1 MEQYE
6 VRRSGLRMWLL
17 SLAGVPLLVLGV
29 DVLRSRRIFTF
40 FQNLIW
46 PNGNPELLEPRDYIW
61 AVALIVVGLALAIF
75 GVTELI
81 NPRPV
86 LATSPEGVWLRAG
99 HPFSSLRLIPWT
111 ELVDVGAEQLDD
123 EGDVVP
129 VLLIT
134 VDDPSRLP
142 HSSLGCPLAGTEHAG
157 GDDLRLGAGEPGCR
171 GQDHRSGDGG
181 VPHSRPGRAVT
192 KSPLAGVGAH
202 VDGADPRAEA
212 TARGADLVQIFL
224 SDPQGWKKPDPHP
237 LAAELAADPLPIYVH
252 SPYLINVVAE
262 ASRIRIPSRRI
273 LQETCDAA
281 ATIGAVGVV
290 VHGGHLTGDGPI
302 EEGYDRWRKAL
313 LEVDSEIPIL
323 IENTAS
329 GDNAVC
335 RRVDSLARLWQVVG
349 DLGPGFVLDTCHS
362 WAGGEPGD
370 ELVERVLAATGRID
384 LIHCNDSRDP
394 FDSRRDRHANLG
406 AGEIPTSLLEQ
417 VVATAGAPVV
427 VETPGGVEDHRR
439 DMEFVRRAVGALQ

>member
-1 MEQYE
+1 MGQYE

-61 AVALIVVGLALAIF
+61 AVALIVVGLTLATF

-86 LATSPEGVWLRAG
+86 LATNPEGVWLRVG
-99 HPFSSLRLIPWT
+99 NPFSSLRLVPWN

-129 VLLIT
+129 ALLLT
-134 VDDPSRLP
+134 VDDPSKLP
-142 HSSLGCPLAGTEHAG
+142 VHPWGARWLEPNTLAILTSDWEE
-157 GDDLRLGAGEPGCR
+157 GAQAAAAKIAEAAMAAVP
-171 GQDHRSGDGG
+171 RS
-181 VPHSRPGRAVT
+181 PPRRIMT
-192 KSPLAGVGAH
+192 KGPSAGVGAH

-212 TARGADLVQIFL
+212 ALRSADIVQIFL

-290 VHGGHLTGDGPI
+290 VHGGHLSDDRPI

-313 LEVDSEIPIL
+313 LEVDSEVPIL

-362 WAGGEPGD
+362 WAGGEPCD

-406 AGEIPTSLLEQ
+406 AGEIPPTLLEQ